1 MENVSHLLVWITCSL
16 QIDWFQSNSVGQ
28 FQANMITFARH
39 QYRTV
44 KIVHNNI
51 VINAQFQYIWQKH
64 INYFFQSQDQN
75 ARYSSEL
82 FREEGNLMQNKER
95 NTMPSILKRAAKKRK
110 RKKNL
115 KIVMKIEN
123 KYMLL
128 CSPRNPLKEFC

>member
-82 FREEGNLMQNKER
+82 FPEEGNLMQSKER
-95 NTMPSILKRAAKKRK
+95 KTMPSTLKRAAKKKKRK
-110 RKKNL
+110 RARKKA
-115 KIVMKIEN
+115 
-123 KYMLL
+123 
-128 CSPRNPLKEFC
+128 